1 MIVGVGVYGLSVL
14 AGILSTLSP
23 CVLPLIPILVG
34 TALTAHRYGPVALA
48 IGLALS
54 YALAGLFLATVG
66 LIIGLDQVVFRNF
79 SAGLLILFGVLLLSE
94 RLQERFASVTAGLSS
109 TGQPLLE
116 QMSADTLTGLFLLG
130 ALLGIVW
137 SPCVG
142 PTLGSAIILASQGEN
157 LVHATAVMALFG
169 VGAAI
174 PLIALG
180 LMSHQAMLRFK
191 SKLSATGKVGKKL
204 LGSLLL
210 LLGLFV
216 VTGMDKF
223 FEAWILTN
231 TPEWLSNLTISI

>member
-1 MIVGVGVYGLSVL
+1 MIVGVSVYGLSVF

-34 TALTAHRYGPVALA
+34 TALTAHRHVPVALA

-54 YALAGLFLATVG
+54 YAITGLFLATVG
-66 LIIGLDQVVFRNF
+66 LAIGLDQVVFRNL
-79 SAGLLILFGVLLLSE
+79 SAVLLIVFGLLLLSK
-94 RLQERFASVTAGLSS
+94 RLQEGFASVTAIFSHNGQSFLERVS
-109 TGQPLLE
+109 T
-116 QMSADTLTGLFLLG
+116 DTLSGQFLLG

-157 LVHATAVMALFG
+157 LIHATMVMALFG
-169 VGAAI
+169 VGAAL

-180 LMSHQAMLRFK
+180 LMSHQAILNYK
-191 SKLSATGKVGKKL
+191 NKLLVTGKLGKQI
-204 LGSLLL
+204 LGALLL
-210 LLGLFV
+210 LLGLFI
-216 VTGMDKF
+216 VTGIDKV

-231 TPEWLSNLTISI
+231 APEWLSNLTVSI

>member
-1 MIVGVGVYGLSVL
+1 MIVGIGVYGLSVM

-48 IGLALS
+48 SGLALA
-54 YALAGLFLATVG
+54 YAIAGLFLATVG
-66 LIIGLDQVVFRNF
+66 LMIGLDQVVFRNIA
-79 SAGLLILFGVLLLSE
+79 AGLMIVFGLVLLSAP
-94 RLQERFASVTAGLSS
+94 LQECFAALTAGLGSS
-109 TGQPLLE
+109 GQPLLE
-116 QMSADTLTGLFLLG
+116 RMSADTLTGQFLLG

-142 PTLGSAIILASQGEN
+142 PTLGAAIILASQGEN
-157 LVHATAVMALFG
+157 LMHATVVMALFG

-180 LMSHQAMLRFK
+180 MLSQQALLRYK
-191 SKLSATGKVGKKL
+191 SKLFATGIVGKKL
-204 LGSLLL
+204 LGALLL

-216 VTGMDKF
+216 VTGFDKV
-223 FEAWILTN
+223 FEAWILTSA
-231 TPEWLSNLTISI
+231 PEWLSNLTVSI

>member
-1 MIVGVGVYGLSVL
+1 VIVGVGVYGLSVL

-34 TALTAHRYGPVALA
+34 TALTVHRYGLVALA

-54 YALAGLFLATVG
+54 YALAGLFLATMG

-94 RLQERFASVTAGLSS
+94 RLQERFASVTAGLNS
-109 TGQPLLE
+109 TGQPLLDRL
-116 QMSADTLTGLFLLG
+116 SADTLTGQFLLG

-157 LVHATAVMALFG
+157 LVHATVVMALFG

-180 LMSHQAMLRFK
+180 LMSHQAILRFK

-204 LGSLLL
+204 LGALLL

-216 VTGMDKF
+216 VTGMDKV

-231 TPEWLSNLTISI
+231 TPEWLTNLTISI